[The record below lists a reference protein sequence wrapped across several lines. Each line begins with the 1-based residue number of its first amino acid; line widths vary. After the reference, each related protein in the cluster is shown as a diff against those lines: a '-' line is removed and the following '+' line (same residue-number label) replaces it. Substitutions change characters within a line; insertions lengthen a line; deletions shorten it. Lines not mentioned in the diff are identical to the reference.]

1 MPGELCSDSAGIVGE
16 YDTEINR
23 VKEKAARTFRWYLP
37 FKPSCAKHYG
47 ARYRAERGVTL
58 LSALRSVGSAGWGIG
73 MGGIAFCSWCYLAE
87 CPKTQG
93 CQDKDILTSLYAAW
107 MPLTDDPES
116 CHSPAILLSNTL
128 PKALLPIPMP
138 QPALPTPPPISH
150 FYGKLSCTFPRNIVK
165 YISV

>member
-58 LSALRSVGSAGWGIG
+58 L
-73 MGGIAFCSWCYLAE
+73 CSWCYLAE

-93 CQDKDILTSLYAAW
+93 RQDKDVLTSLYAAR

-116 CHSPAILLSNTL
+116 CHSPAILLRNTL
-128 PKALLPIPMP
+128 PKALPPIPMP
-138 QPALPTPPPISH
+138 QPALPASPPFPI
-150 FYGKLSCTFPRNIVK
+150 FMEN
-165 YISV
+165 